1 MLGEPD
7 RMTELIG
14 GGGQAG
20 PKPNLAASILVLEE
34 EGRRKWSWGVEELEV
49 QVAGR
54 LAGGAQQVSIG
65 EIAALRGRSLLQI
78 CLLDSHG
85 TRRSAVWSVTWLTAR
100 VLPD

>member
-1 MLGEPD
+1 
-7 RMTELIG
+7 MTELIG

-20 PKPNLAASILVLEE
+20 PKPNLAASILKKADESGV
-34 EGRRKWSWGVEELEV
+34 GGVEELKV

-54 LAGGAQQVSIG
+54 LSGGAQQVSIG

-78 CLLDSHG
+78 CLLDSRG